1 LISFRPLPCQVF
13 FYFGRLLDDAPLL
26 SFHEL
31 LVFLG
36 TYPSCQRDDY
46 LSPGEGGLYTACQ
59 AGRQEKVY
67 FPGEKRKEA
76 YMRRMSG
83 HARLSAFLRV
93 IAMSFAAW

>member
-1 LISFRPLPCQVF
+1 LHSSYSTVWNSVPVGVVHDILELKLISFRPLPCQVF

-36 TYPSCQRDDY
+36 TYPSCQRDDH

-59 AGRQEKVY
+59 AGR
-67 FPGEKRKEA
+67 
-76 YMRRMSG
+76 
-83 HARLSAFLRV
+83 
-93 IAMSFAAW
+93 